1 MKSITL
7 SIKNKLI
14 IAFIAI
20 LIIPSILVGTLSYIS
35 AKNELSDQ
43 LIGSASE
50 NVKILNGIIDDT
62 IQPKIHDTQ
71 FFAANINQS
80 MYDGMESP
88 EIRTKLD
95 QFIELHPELESVYV
109 GTADGLMIQ
118 SPNNDRDDDY
128 DPRERPWYK
137 EAMENK
143 GNVIITEPYESSST
157 KNTVVTIAA
166 TTTDNSGV
174 VAMNV
179 DLKQLQ
185 ETVSGINI
193 GKNGFAVVL
202 DKNQNVIIHPNEA
215 SGTKAEGSYYDKQ
228 YKSDSGGFEYEKDG
242 EARELVFM
250 TNETTGWKVSGIMSR
265 TEIADA
271 TAPILITGIVVI
283 VISLLIGALIIFS
296 VIRSIIKPLNILKN
310 TAEKVSEGDLTEK
323 VDVKSKD
330 ELGLVSNAFNKMI
343 DSLGNLIRKV
353 EDESGHVAA
362 SSEELLASAEQ
373 TASATEQVAAG
384 VQEITNGAEVQKK
397 NVEDTAQALNEI
409 AAGINKVAESVQSVT
424 DLTAEAAD
432 QAKDGGESVS
442 KTVQQMNTIYKS
454 VKESNKNIHSL
465 QERSKEIGSIVN
477 VIVGIADQTNLLAL
491 NAAIEAASAGE
502 HGKGFAVV
510 ANEVRKLAEQ
520 SQASATQIEKL
531 IQSIQ
536 EDTRVSVKV
545 MESATQSVESG
556 IAASN
561 ETTEKFEKI
570 IQSVYDISP
579 KMEDVAAI
587 SEQIAASIQEVAAR
601 ANELSSIAKESA
613 SASETMANSTEEQ
626 LASMEEIAAA
636 ANALSSLAEELQ
648 ASLRIFNL

>member
-1 MKSITL
+1 MKKFTL

-20 LIIPSILVGTLSYIS
+20 LIIPSILVGALSYTS
-35 AKNELSDQ
+35 AKNELSEQ
-43 LIGSASE
+43 LIGSAGE
-50 NVKILNGIIDDT
+50 NVNILNGIIDDT
-62 IQPKIHDTQ
+62 IQPKMHDTQ
-71 FFAANINQS
+71 FFSNNINQS
-80 MYDGMESP
+80 MYDGMKSP
-88 EIRTKLD
+88 EVRTKLD
-95 QFIELHPELESVYV
+95 QYIELHPELESVFV
-109 GTADGLMIQ
+109 GTTDGLMIQ
-118 SPNNDRDDDY
+118 SPNNERNENY

-137 EAMENK
+137 EAMESK

-166 TTTDNSGV
+166 TTEDNSGV

-202 DKNQNVIIHPNEA
+202 DENQNVIVHPNEK
-215 SGTKAEGSYYDKQ
+215 SGIRAEGSYFDKQ
-228 YKSDSGGFEYEKDG
+228 YKSESGEFEYEKDG
-242 EARELVFM
+242 EARELVFT

-265 TEIADA
+265 TEISDA
-271 TAPILITGIVVI
+271 TAPILITGIIVV
-283 VISLLIGALIIFS
+283 VVSLLIGALIIFS
-296 VIRSIIKPLNILKN
+296 VIRSIIKPLNVLKN

-343 DSLGNLIRKV
+343 DNLGNLIRKV

-373 TASATEQVAAG
+373 TTSVTEQVAAG

-424 DLTAEAAD
+424 DLTVQASD

-442 KTVQQMNTIYKS
+442 KTVQQMNTIYES
-454 VKESNKNIHSL
+454 VTESNKTIHSL
-465 QERSKEIGSIVN
+465 QERSKEIGGIVN

-531 IQSIQ
+531 IHSIQ
-536 EDTRVSVKV
+536 EDTQISVKV

-626 LASMEEIAAA
+626 LASMEEIGAA

-648 ASLRIFNL
+648 SSLRMFKL